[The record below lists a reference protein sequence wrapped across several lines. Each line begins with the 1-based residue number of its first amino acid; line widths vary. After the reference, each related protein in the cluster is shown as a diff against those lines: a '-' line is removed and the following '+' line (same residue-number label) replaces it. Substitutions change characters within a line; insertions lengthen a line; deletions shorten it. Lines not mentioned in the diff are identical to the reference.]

1 MNGDLLSNHRGPL
14 HSALAGRK
22 YGRVHGNMRVTDKIS
37 ETLVRL
43 PMWVGLEDRD
53 VDVIADLI
61 IETSVQ

>member
-1 MNGDLLSNHRGPL
+1 
-14 HSALAGRK
+14 
-22 YGRVHGNMRVTDKIS
+22 MRVSDKTS